1 MMSNETFVSEP
12 VADSDEVIL
21 KEGSRGLVDCKH
33 EFVCFR
39 MVNEHQN
46 LKSDVRDVFE
56 LGEWECSNL

>member
-21 KEGSRGLVDCKH
+21 KEGSCGLVDGKH

-46 LKSDVRDVFE
+46 LKSDVRDVSEFAKR
-56 LGEWECSNL
+56 ECSNL